1 MSRFALVLALLMALV
16 SAGSFASAHEAEKE
30 RDWGGPP
37 PICC

>member
-1 MSRFALVLALLMALV
+1 MKRLVLVLALLAVFM
-16 SAGSFASAHEAEKE
+16 STGSFAAADEDE